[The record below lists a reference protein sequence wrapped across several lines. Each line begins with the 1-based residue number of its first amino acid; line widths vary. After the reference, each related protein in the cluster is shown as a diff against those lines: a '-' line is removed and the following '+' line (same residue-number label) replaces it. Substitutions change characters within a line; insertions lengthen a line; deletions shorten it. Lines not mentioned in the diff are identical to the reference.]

1 MTEATA
7 NKPKNEA
14 PIIRGYTRDGQTP
27 AELTLWINT
36 PKEGE
41 VANDKAPDF
50 RGFLQVGKEK
60 TYVSAW
66 AYAGGKSE
74 KEATLGKEYAPYLS
88 LSASIK
94 NEDGTYASESL
105 SGSIRGMF
113 RTTVNGEKIEVDGSR
128 GLKVI
133 GELKGTTILKD
144 GATVSGN
151 LNGRFADSE
160 TVLGLAESL
169 GFKADAVN
177 GFKAFI
183 EKDTKKAPAPAM

>member
-7 NKPKNEA
+7 NKPKGEA

-60 TYVSAW
+60 IYVSAW

-74 KEATLGKEYAPYLS
+74 KEATLGKEYPPFLGV
-88 LSASIK
+88 SANIK
-94 NEDGTYASESL
+94 KADGTFESESL
-105 SGSIRGMF
+105 GVVNGMF
-113 RTTVNGEKIEVDGSR
+113 NTTVNEEKIEVDGSK

-133 GELKGTTILKD
+133 GKLTGTTMLKD
-144 GATVSGN
+144 GVTVSGY
-151 LNGRFADSE
+151 LNGRFAETE
-160 TVLGLAESL
+160 TVLGLAESM

-177 GFKAFI
+177 GFKASI
-183 EKDTKKAPAPAM
+183 EKDVKKAPAPAM